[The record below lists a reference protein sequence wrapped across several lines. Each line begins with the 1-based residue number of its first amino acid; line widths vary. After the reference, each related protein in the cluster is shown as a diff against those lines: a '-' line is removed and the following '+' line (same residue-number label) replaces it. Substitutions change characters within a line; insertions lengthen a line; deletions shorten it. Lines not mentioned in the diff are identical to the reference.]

1 MSTMSDWIAAVCAE
15 LDLELA
21 DQARTTKVVL
31 DVTGDVAHGVA
42 RPAAPVTAFLVGLA
56 AGRRAAQ
63 GGDVDAEVS
72 TLSHRISERAKA
84 WNSEPTP

>member
-15 LDLELA
+15 LDLDLT
-21 DQARTTKVVL
+21 DQARTTNEVL
-31 DVTGDVAHGVA
+31 DLTADVAHGVA

-63 GGDVDAEVS
+63 GADVDAEVA
-72 TLSHRISERAKA
+72 TLSQRISERAKA
-84 WNSEPTP
+84 WKSEPTP